1 MLQSL
6 TIVLSGQAG
15 QGLQTIETLLDKA
28 IQQSYHVYSTK
39 EVMSR
44 VRGGNNTIEIR
55 VSSEKVYAYKHTIDM
70 LFLLNDHSFYRLHDR
85 INEGTVIF
93 GEKSFIDEE
102 VLTKSK
108 ANFNS
113 LHLTELAK
121 ETGSV
126 LFGNTILFGYISGLL
141 DLDVPFCSS
150 LIESRFKTKSEKV
163 IEGNI
168 AAFKK
173 GFELGQAYEN
183 RPNIT
188 TSNEVK
194 DYKLLNGH
202 QAISI
207 GAIAGGVNYI
217 SSYPMS
223 PGTGVLEYLADK
235 GEEFDILVEQAE
247 DEIAAVTMT
256 IGAWYAGARAL
267 TTTSGGGFALMEEA
281 VSLSG
286 ITETPVVIHIAQR
299 PGPGTGLPTRT
310 EQADLNLA
318 VYSGHGEFPR
328 IVLAPGSLE
337 DGILLGQQAFH
348 LADKYQLPVFILS
361 DQYYLD
367 SKTSV
372 TPIKLSDEF
381 IKPFIVKSDEDY
393 LRYKLTED
401 NISPR
406 AIPGHGKGLVKCDSD
421 EHDERGSITEDF
433 NVRVA
438 MNDKRLNKEGQSLDD
453 YVTPELIGPDDYENL
468 VIGWGSTY
476 GVLREATLSSPNNK
490 TAFLHLKQVYPLSDK
505 ITNYIDNAKSTI
517 LFENNAT
524 GQLANLINLKL
535 DRKVTHQV
543 LKYNG
548 MPFTIEEVDAKLKEV
563 F

>member
-15 QGLQTIETLLDKA
+15 QGLQTIESLLDKA
-28 IQQSYHVYSTK
+28 IQQSYHVFSTK

-55 VSSEKVYAYKHTIDM
+55 ISSEKVYAYKHTIDM
-70 LFLLNDHSFYRLHDR
+70 LFLLNNHSFYRLEER
-85 INEGTVIF
+85 INRDTVIF
-93 GEKSFIDEE
+93 GESSFITEDE
-102 VLTKSK
+102 LSSSG
-108 ANFNS
+108 ANFQELN
-113 LHLTELAK
+113 LTQLAK
-121 ETGSV
+121 EAGSV
-126 LFGNTILFGYISGLL
+126 LFSNTVLFGFISGLL
-141 DLDVPFCSS
+141 SLDLPTCSK
-150 LIESRFKTKSEKV
+150 LIKERFKSKAEK
-163 IEGNI
+163 IINNNI
-168 AAFKK
+168 VALEN
-173 GFELGQAYEN
+173 GFALGAGYTNKPSLNTNTQ
-183 RPNIT
+183 
-188 TSNEVK
+188 VK

-235 GEEFDILVEQAE
+235 GQDFDILVEQAE
-247 DEIAAVTMT
+247 DEIAAITMT

-286 ITETPVVIHIAQR
+286 ITETPAVIHIAQR

-337 DGILLGQQAFH
+337 DGILLGQRAFH
-348 LADKYQLPVFILS
+348 LAAKYQVPVFILS

-367 SKTSV
+367 SKTTV
-372 TPIKLSDEF
+372 APLKLSDKYLE
-381 IKPFIVKSDEDY
+381 PFIVESDDDY
-393 LRYKLTED
+393 LRYKLTDD

-406 AIPGHGKGLVKCDSD
+406 AIPGFGTGLVKCDSD

-433 NVRVA
+433 NVRVL
-438 MNDKRLNKEGQSLDD
+438 MNDKRLNKEALSLED
-453 YVTPELIGPDDYENL
+453 YVEAELIGPKDYDKL

-476 GVLREATLSSPNNK
+476 GVLKEATQSSSEK
-490 TAFLHLKQVYPLSDK
+490 VAFLHLKQVYPLSDDIK
-505 ITNYIDNAKSTI
+505 ELIDQADTTV

-524 GQLANLINLKL
+524 GQLANLIKLKL
-535 DRKVTHQV
+535 DRSVTHQV

-563 F
+563 L